1 MSYKKIY
8 ISKDRKKGQL
18 KKYTK
23 KTRQKKYPK
32 RENKK
37 KMTEVYCLFKCRL
50 CKSDVVVKGAL
61 SRNCLHSDLMLV
73 ARPQFFFPLG
83 QGPNFEHERIRL
95 EAELRARGVPGW
107 STTMRPPSPGAP
119 KPPNWRFPFPPRSP
133 NMRPQMPTAPEGHYS
148 HSLNT
153 QQGASNNITPLEPTP
168 PKRQRK
174 TTTQSEQKIPLPPF
188 ADFLSDTSIPTT
200 VNEVGPT
207 KKCSDQ
213 DQKIEDFF

>member
-1 MSYKKIY
+1 MKKRTIEKN
-8 ISKDRKKGQL
+8 IQ
-18 KKYTK
+18 K

-37 KMTEVYCLFKCRL
+37 KMTEVYCLFKCCL
-50 CKSDVVVKGAL
+50 CKSNVVVKGAL

-153 QQGASNNITPLEPTP
+153 QQGGSNNITPLEPTP